1 MKRKEQN
8 PLRIILLLGAAL
20 TLGAD
25 PNSRKVELASAL
37 EALQWKPPPP
47 ADPDNDTS
55 PNPGWYNR
63 KNRQAVARFI
73 AKYPD
78 TEEAYLAEVW
88 LIFAKADAERNR
100 DIAEWK
106 RQRAEDGEA
115 LKRIVMKTASP
126 TTAKIAKILRA
137 CVLLDGDQHAELK
150 IQVDEILSKIRE
162 YETETD
168 EQFVQFAKVTETPR
182 SEFEPY
188 LRRMRVI
195 SECHQGH
202 LKEAL
207 ALAEELQAKYP
218 AWSKLEL
225 IHSDIHVL
233 KGGESPYPTWEQ
245 LRNVGPTLEELKR
258 RSKTK

>member
-88 LIFAKADAERNR
+88 LTFAKADAERNR

-137 CVLLDGDQHAELK
+137 CVLLDGDQ
-150 IQVDEILSKIRE
+150 
-162 YETETD
+162 TETD